1 MIKLTKVFSIAGLIF
16 FGILRSEKDPL
27 EKFNRLVYGFNI
39 VVDQSFS
46 RPLAK
51 AYLKIPEAFREPV
64 SNFFQNVG
72 FPVRFFSLLLSGKG
86 EAAALEFKR
95 FFFDSTVGV
104 AGLLRPSQDL
114 GLELLNYDLD
124 LTLKD
129 WGIDTGPYIM
139 LPLLGPSSLR
149 AIIPTVLSMSLN
161 AWTSHLIDD
170 PAIWVGL
177 NSLNAL
183 TARAELEPLIENA
196 ERMSF
201 DTYIFIRNFYLAKRS
216 VGGILNEDNEDF

>member
-1 MIKLTKVFSIAGLIF
+1 MIKRTELFRLAGLILI
-16 FGILRSEKDPL
+16 GIVSSEEDPL
-27 EKFNRLVYGFNI
+27 EKFNRLVYGFNT

-51 AYLKIPEAFREPV
+51 AYRKIPEAFREPV

-72 FPVRFFSLLLSGKG
+72 FPVRFCSLLLSGKG
-86 EAAALEFKR
+86 EAAALELTR

-104 AGLLRPSQDL
+104 AGLLKPSKDL

-129 WGIDTGPYIM
+129 WGVDTGPYIM

-149 AIIPTVLSMSLN
+149 AIVPTVASMSLN
-161 AWTSHLIDD
+161 AWTSQLIDD
-170 PAIWVGL
+170 PGIRAGL

-183 TARAELEPLIENA
+183 AARAELEPLIENA

-216 VGGILNEDNEDF
+216 IGGSLKEDNEDF